1 MTKRSATNG
10 GGGEG
15 RGNKPPWE
23 KIFRNPP
30 SGSKTGLTGEDERD
44 AGIVWNLYL
53 GDVPIRC
60 SIFETWVS
68 ELRSPSVRVFKR
80 FNNPMIRQGRL
91 VPIRAV
97 VGTKPVACGEKT
109 ARIMLT
115 SFILD
120 IPAHKRNKLWVYI
133 YISLWEMLDL
143 VLTNSFSCTLRSC
156 LVFKGCVSL

>member
-1 MTKRSATNG
+1 MKPFVIR
-10 GGGEG
+10 
-15 RGNKPPWE
+15 NKPPRV
-23 KIFRNPP
+23 KIFRKPP

-68 ELRSPSVRVFKR
+68 ELRSPSVCVFKR
-80 FNNPMIRQGRL
+80 LNNPMIRQGLL
-91 VPIRAV
+91 VNIRAV
-97 VGTKPVACGEKT
+97 IGTKLVACGEKKT

-120 IPAHKRNKLWVYI
+120 TPAHKRNKLWVYI
-133 YISLWEMLDL
+133 SIS
-143 VLTNSFSCTLRSC
+143 S
-156 LVFKGCVSL
+156 